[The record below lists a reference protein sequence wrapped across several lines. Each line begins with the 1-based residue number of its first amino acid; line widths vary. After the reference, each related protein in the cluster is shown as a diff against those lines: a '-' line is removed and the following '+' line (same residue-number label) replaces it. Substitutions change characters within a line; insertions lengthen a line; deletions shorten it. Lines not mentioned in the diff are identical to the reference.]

1 MRTARAT
8 ERPSRR
14 KYCRRIAIALL
25 MLAMPAFSA
34 CFLVTFPAPPE
45 PESPIPGFDASKFQ
59 MQKLTDALLERGKSL
74 NSMQTGAVMEFTSS
88 DQHLKAREDIV
99 VLRPNNLRVEAIS
112 PFGVALLLAANGPD
126 LSIFEPGKNRFI
138 RGVATADT
146 LYRYAR
152 IPMAP
157 ADAVG
162 LLMGLAPRDFAI
174 ASSADSAS
182 NEGAMTVAAYRGA
195 DTGLRQL
202 GFAGGNLAMVRET
215 DGAGKVIYEVRY
227 SDYHD
232 IGGVMF
238 PYVVD
243 ASFPQ
248 AQSHV
253 TFRYLRPIIN
263 AAVPQSS
270 FVLTPAPGATL
281 MDLSRHADS
290 ITPAS

>member
-1 MRTARAT
+1 MFALSAISSCAT
-8 ERPSRR
+8 
-14 KYCRRIAIALL
+14 
-25 MLAMPAFSA
+25 
-34 CFLVTFPAPPE
+34 VTWNAPPE

-59 MQKLTDALLERGKSL
+59 MQKLTDALVERGRAL
-74 NSMQTGAVMEFTSS
+74 NSMQTDAVMEFTST
-88 DQHLKAREDIV
+88 DQHVKAREDLV
-99 VLRPNNLRVEAIS
+99 VLRPNSLRVEARS
-112 PFGVALLLAANGPD
+112 PFGVALLLAAQGGD
-126 LSIFEPGKNRFI
+126 LSIFEPGQNRFI
-138 RGVATADT
+138 RGSATADT

-162 LLMGLAPRDFAI
+162 LLMALAPRDFAL
-174 ASSADSAS
+174 AKGVDSVT
-182 NEGAMTVAAYRGA
+182 NEGAMSVAAYSSVDA
-195 DTGLRQL
+195 QQHQL
-202 GFAGGNLAMVRET
+202 GFAGGNLAMVRESNR
-215 DGAGKVIYEVRY
+215 AGQVVYEVRY

-253 TFRYLRPIIN
+253 TFHYQRPIIN
-263 AAVPQSS
+263 ASVPQSS

-281 MDLSRHADS
+281 MDLSHHDVTIA
-290 ITPAS
+290 PAS